1 MKFLFSHRN
10 FPAQFKHIIKELGK
24 NPENEVVF
32 LTRARND
39 ECVTGVR
46 KIIYK
51 PKRKV
56 PENCH
61 SYLRQ
66 YEEAVIHG
74 QAAGGVAISL
84 RDSGFVPDVIFAHAW
99 GNSLFFKEIY
109 PDVPLI
115 NYCEWY
121 YNWKNSDADFE
132 GVQLNDNQ
140 RAFIKSKNAGMLL
153 DLVSCDAA
161 VCPTEWQK
169 LQFPE
174 IFSNKIKV
182 IHDGIDADYF
192 APDCSVE
199 FKLESGRILCAKDEV
214 LTYATRGMEPYRGF
228 PQFMRACEKLLNKR
242 KDLQVVVAGEDR
254 VCYGQKGCS
263 YKEKMLKE
271 LNIDISRVHF
281 TGKLPYDEY
290 KKLLQISSAHVYLT
304 YPFILSWS
312 LLEAMSCGCA
322 IIGSKT
328 PPVEEVI
335 IDGDNGLLCKF
346 FDVDDLS
353 CKIEFALD
361 NPEKMQKIRENAR
374 NTILE
379 KYDIKHTLP
388 EILDLLYSTAGK

>member
-1 MKFLFSHRN
+1 
-10 FPAQFKHIIKELGK
+10 
-24 NPENEVVF
+24 
-32 LTRARND
+32 
-39 ECVTGVR
+39 
-46 KIIYK
+46 
-51 PKRKV
+51 
-56 PENCH
+56 
-61 SYLRQ
+61 
-66 YEEAVIHG
+66 
-74 QAAGGVAISL
+74 
-84 RDSGFVPDVIFAHAW
+84 
-99 GNSLFFKEIY
+99 
-109 PDVPLI
+109 
-115 NYCEWY
+115 
-121 YNWKNSDADFE
+121 
-132 GVQLNDNQ
+132 
-140 RAFIKSKNAGMLL
+140 
-153 DLVSCDAA
+153 
-161 VCPTEWQK
+161 
-169 LQFPE
+169 
-174 IFSNKIKV
+174 
-182 IHDGIDADYF
+182 
-192 APDCSVE
+192 
-199 FKLESGRILCAKDEV
+199 
-214 LTYATRGMEPYRGF
+214 MEPYRGF